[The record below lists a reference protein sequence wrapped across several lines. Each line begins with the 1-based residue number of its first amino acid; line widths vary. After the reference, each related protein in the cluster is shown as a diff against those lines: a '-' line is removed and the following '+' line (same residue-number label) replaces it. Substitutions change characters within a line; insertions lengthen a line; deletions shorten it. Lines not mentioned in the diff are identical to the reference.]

1 MRVLKILQSITIMLV
16 LITTSANAETIQL
29 SEMDGETKTY
39 IQRSNPFPTVECYNH
54 LIDFLLKRGHTE
66 KDIWVSFDE
75 DDGEQIGVGFDGTDE
90 NYSCTDGE
98 LRSWDFREYQVLKRF

>member
-1 MRVLKILQSITIMLV
+1 MRIFIFLLSLLMVSPV
-16 LITTSANAETIQL
+16 VAETIQL
-29 SEMDGETKTY
+29 SKMDAETRTY
-39 IQRSNPFPTVECYNH
+39 IQRSNPFPTVECYNY
-54 LIDFLLKRGHTE
+54 LIDLLIKRGHTE